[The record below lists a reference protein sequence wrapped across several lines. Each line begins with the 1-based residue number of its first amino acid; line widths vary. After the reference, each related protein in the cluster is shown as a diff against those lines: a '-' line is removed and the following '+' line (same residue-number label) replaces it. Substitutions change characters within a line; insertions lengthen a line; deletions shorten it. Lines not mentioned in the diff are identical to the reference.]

1 MGSPRDV
8 DDQARDEPAQIEP
21 SIAPVS
27 VPRIGVGAIVRA
39 LTDVNAK

>member
-8 DDQARDEPAQIEP
+8 DDEASDEPAQIEP

-27 VPRIGVGAIVRA
+27 VPPIGVGAIVRA
-39 LTDVNAK
+39 LTGVNAE